1 VVITGAGATRIVNV
15 PVFNPESP
23 RPPQVAGFVESGGV
37 VAIEAEHYAS
47 KTDRGGASWQV
58 IPGLGRTDD
67 AVAVF
72 PTTTSSVE
80 PAKVVTDAPVL
91 EYPAYLFTTGKVA
104 VTCYLVPTHPLK
116 FGQGLRYAVGF
127 DHGTPQVVI
136 VKTEVQT
143 PAWSRNVLNATTTAS
158 TTLEVAAAG
167 PHVLRI
173 YMIDPGV
180 VLDKI
185 VIDAGGARPSYLGP
199 KETKVATS
207 IKE

>member
-1 VVITGAGATRIVNV
+1 MT
-15 PVFNPESP
+15 
-23 RPPQVAGFVESGGV
+23 GFVESSGV
-37 VAIEAEHYAS
+37 VSIEAEHFTR
-47 KTDRGGASWQV
+47 KVDRAGAGWQV
-58 IPGLGRTDD
+58 IPGLGRTGNS
-67 AVAVF
+67 VAVF
-72 PTTTSSVE
+72 PTTAPSVE
-80 PAKVVTDAPVL
+80 LAKVATEAPVL
-91 EYPAYLFTTGKVA
+91 EYGTYLFTTGKVA
-104 VTCYLVPTHPLK
+104 VTCYLMPTHPLK

-127 DHGTPQVVI
+127 DHGAPQLVT
-136 VKTEVQT
+136 VKTEVQSRQ
-143 PAWSRNVLNATTTAS
+143 WSQNVLNATTTAS
-158 TTLEVAAAG
+158 TTLEVAAG